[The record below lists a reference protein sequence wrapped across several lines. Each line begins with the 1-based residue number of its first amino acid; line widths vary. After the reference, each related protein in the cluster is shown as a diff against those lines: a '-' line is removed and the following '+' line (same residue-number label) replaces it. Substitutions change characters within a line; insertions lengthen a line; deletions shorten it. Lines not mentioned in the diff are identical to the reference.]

1 MEAQLNASQPFP
13 PGALL
18 RVEQICGNPKKGI
31 PGLIPISAATWW
43 RWVKDGRVPA
53 GRKLSP
59 QVTAW
64 PIEVV
69 LAVGQPQAEQVQA

>member
-1 MEAQLNASQPFP
+1 MNPHGTSPLAFP

-18 RVEQICGNPKKGI
+18 RVEQIVGNPKKGV
-31 PGLIPISAATWW
+31 PALIPVSANTWW
-43 RWVKDGRVPA
+43 RWVKEGRVPA
-53 GRKLSP
+53 GRKLGP